1 MAEITITLRD
11 TPAGGVAVHTDF
23 KPAIGQ
29 PCTPAQGHA
38 LEIINRTH
46 KQWGLA
52 QEFIDPQRERKAEQI
67 AETKGVTMDISRK
80 AIISDDLNAIT
91 KQAVDAGRAAAQIL
105 GRTE

>member
-1 MAEITITLRD
+1 MAEIIITLRD

-46 KQWGLA
+46 KQWGLVK
-52 QEFIDPQRERKAEQI
+52 EPTDPARE
-67 AETKGVTMDISRK
+67 
-80 AIISDDLNAIT
+80 
-91 KQAVDAGRAAAQIL
+91 KQAQDAAQAS
-105 GRTE
+105 GVRA

>member
-1 MAEITITLRD
+1 MAQITITLSD
-11 TPAGGVAVHTDF
+11 TPTGGVAVHTDF

-52 QEFIDPQRERKAEQI
+52 GIEQH
-67 AETKGVTMDISRK
+67 
-80 AIISDDLNAIT
+80 NN
-91 KQAVDAGRAAAQIL
+91 KQGAAAGAL
-105 GRTE
+105 EVLK

>member
-46 KQWGLA
+46 KQWGL
-52 QEFIDPQRERKAEQI
+52 DAEQDPI
-67 AETKGVTMDISRK
+67 NLAQPR
-80 AIISDDLNAIT
+80 
-91 KQAVDAGRAAAQIL
+91 QGRAA
-105 GRTE
+105 

>member
-11 TPAGGVAVHTDF
+11 TPAGGVAIHTDF

-46 KQWGLA
+46 KQWGLTTTPDLIVSA
-52 QEFIDPQRERKAEQI
+52 QLQQ
-67 AETKGVTMDISRK
+67 G
-80 AIISDDLNAIT
+80 
-91 KQAVDAGRAAAQIL
+91 GAA
-105 GRTE
+105 

>member
-11 TPAGGVAVHTDF
+11 TPTGGVAIHTTF

-52 QEFIDPQRERKAEQI
+52 PGNKETQAAEVL
-67 AETKGVTMDISRK
+67 K
-80 AIISDDLNAIT
+80 
-91 KQAVDAGRAAAQIL
+91 
-105 GRTE
+105 

>member
-11 TPAGGVAVHTDF
+11 TPTGGVSVHTSF

-46 KQWGLA
+46 KQWGLSTTEPAAPVA
-52 QEFIDPQRERKAEQI
+52 QQGNPA
-67 AETKGVTMDISRK
+67 
-80 AIISDDLNAIT
+80 
-91 KQAVDAGRAAAQIL
+91 
-105 GRTE
+105 